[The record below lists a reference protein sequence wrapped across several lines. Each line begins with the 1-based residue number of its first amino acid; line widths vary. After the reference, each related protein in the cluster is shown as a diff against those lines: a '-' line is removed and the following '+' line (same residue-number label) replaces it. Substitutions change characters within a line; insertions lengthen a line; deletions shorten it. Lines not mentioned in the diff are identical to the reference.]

1 MTRTITL
8 LFVLG
13 IFAAACDAN
22 QAKDMGSETSRS
34 DNKGAE
40 KEVLLVQARR
50 FRAMNENDVS
60 ALESILSDDLT
71 YTHTTGTTE
80 TKAEFLSSLQA
91 QGIAYHSI
99 EPTDVKVRISGNTAV
114 VTGISAMKVSAGEQ
128 HFEFS
133 IRFIE
138 VYENNEE
145 SWRLVAWQST
155 RLREQ

>member
-1 MTRTITL
+1 MIRTITL

-22 QAKDMGSETSRS
+22 QAKNVASATGPSG
-34 DNKGAE
+34 NNGAE

-50 FRAMNENDVS
+50 FRAMTENDVS

-71 YTHTTGTTE
+71 YTHTTGRTE

-91 QGIAYHSI
+91 RGIAYHSI
-99 EPTDVKVRISGNTAV
+99 EPTHVKVRISATTAV
-114 VTGISAMKVSAGEQ
+114 ITGISAMKVSAGENNY
-128 HFEFS
+128 EFS

-138 VYENNEE
+138 VYENDEE
-145 SWRLVAWQST
+145 SWRLIAWQST

>member
-13 IFAAACDAN
+13 ILVAACDAN
-22 QAKDMGSETSRS
+22 QAKDMGSATSRF
-34 DNKGAE
+34 DNYGAE

-50 FRAMNENDVS
+50 FRAMTENDVS

-80 TKAEFLSSLQA
+80 TKAEFLSSLEA

-99 EPTDVKVRISGNTAV
+99 EPTDVKVRIFATTAV
-114 VTGISAMKVSAGEQ
+114 ITGISAMKVSAGENDY
-128 HFEFS
+128 EFS

-138 VYENNEE
+138 VYENDEE
-145 SWRLVAWQST
+145 NWRLVAWQST